1 MGWRQGAPVTAAAKG
16 DITPAMNEPLS
27 RFLAASV
34 LALGLVCA
42 TVVASRA
49 VVTSIRIKN
58 QDRTITATGS
68 ARRRIRSDLV
78 VWRAVVSARSPTRA
92 EAYAT
97 LARDVPRAR
106 QWLIARGFPANF
118 VQVQAVETREIH
130 PHAPNGQELEETVV
144 AYELEQAVRIET
156 RDVDRVAAAERDITA
171 LMSDGLAI
179 ESEAPRYLYT
189 RLSELKIE
197 LTAEAARDARTR
209 AEQIAR
215 QSGGRLGQLSRGRM
229 GVFQVNAANE
239 TETSSEGVNDTASL
253 DKDALAVVGSV
264 FYAE

>member
-1 MGWRQGAPVTAAAKG
+1 
-16 DITPAMNEPLS
+16 MNEPVS
-27 RFLAASV
+27 RFLAAAA
-34 LALGLVCA
+34 LALGLVAA
-42 TVVASRA
+42 TAVASRA
-49 VVTSIRIKN
+49 VVESIRIKN
-58 QDRTITATGS
+58 QDRTISATGS

-78 VWRAVVSARSPTRA
+78 VWCSTAAARAPARA

-106 QWLIARGFPANF
+106 QWLGARGFPAAV

-144 AYELEQAVRIET
+144 AYELEQAVCIET

-197 LTAEAARDARTR
+197 LTAEAARDARAR
-209 AEQIAR
+209 ADQIAR
-215 QSGGRLGQLSRGRM
+215 QSGGRLGPLSRGRM
-229 GVFQVNAANE
+229 GVFQLNAANQ
-239 TETSSEGVNDTASL
+239 TETSAEGVNDTGSL
-253 DKDALAVVGSV
+253 DKDARAVVGSV
-264 FYAE
+264 FNSD